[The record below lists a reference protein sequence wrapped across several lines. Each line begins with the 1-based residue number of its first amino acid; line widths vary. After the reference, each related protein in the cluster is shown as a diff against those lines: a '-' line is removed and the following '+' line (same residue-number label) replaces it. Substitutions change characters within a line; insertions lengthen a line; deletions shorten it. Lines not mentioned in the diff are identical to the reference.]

1 MPNVPNEP
9 TSERFTL
16 TSSEGLPIRVV
27 LDRPARV
34 KSLVVII
41 HGFKG
46 FKDWGFFPFL
56 GEALALSGFAACRFD
71 MSRSGVGE
79 DPERF
84 DRLDLFA
91 EDTYSTQLSDLNT
104 VVEHLRTDP
113 SLRSLPIFLL
123 GHSRG
128 GAIALLGSSSID
140 RLCGVI
146 TWSSISTVDRWDEA
160 IKKQWRRDGFLEV
173 TNQRTGQVMK
183 VSTRILDDCEANGT
197 HLDVLG
203 AVRSLRTPLLIV
215 HGASDETVAV
225 DEAREIASNALQ
237 PSLVVI
243 AGASHTFSAIHPLI
257 NVPQPLRTATRVT
270 LGFLNAYSWL
280 NG

>member
-1 MPNVPNEP
+1 LKVPNEP
-9 TSERFTL
+9 TTERFTL
-16 TSSEGLPIRVV
+16 TSTEGLPIRVV
-27 LDRPARV
+27 LDRPPRV

-56 GEALALSGFAACRFD
+56 SEALALSGFAACRFD
-71 MSRSGVGE
+71 MSRNGVGE
-79 DPERF
+79 DSETF

-104 VVEHLRTDP
+104 VIEHLRSDP
-113 SLRSLPIFLL
+113 ALRSTPIFLL

-128 GAIALLGSSSID
+128 GAIALLGSS
-140 RLCGVI
+140 RVGQLCGVI
-146 TWSSISTVDRWDEA
+146 TWSSISTVDRWDESV
-160 IKKQWRRDGFLEV
+160 KRQWRQDGFLNV
-173 TNQRTGQVMK
+173 PNQRTGQIMK
-183 VSTRILDDCEANGT
+183 VSTRILEDCEANGPD
-197 HLDVLG
+197 LDVLS

-215 HGASDETVAV
+215 HGASDETVAL
-225 DEAREIASNALQ
+225 DEARVIASNAIQ

-243 AGASHTFSAIHPLI
+243 AGASHTYSAIHPLI

-270 LGFLNAYSWL
+270 LGFLTAYSC
-280 NG
+280 

>member
-1 MPNVPNEP
+1 MPTEP
-9 TSERFTL
+9 TTERFTL
-16 TSSEGLPIRVV
+16 PSSEGLPIRVV
-27 LDRPARV
+27 LDRPQGA

-56 GEALALSGFAACRFD
+56 SEAFALSGFAACRFD
-71 MSRSGVGE
+71 MSRNGVGD
-79 DPERF
+79 DPEQF

-104 VVEHLRTDP
+104 VVTHLRTDP
-113 SLRSLPIFLL
+113 GLRNLPIFLL

-128 GAIALLGSSSID
+128 GAIALLGSSRVD
-140 RLCGVI
+140 HLCGVI

-160 IKKQWRRDGFLEV
+160 IKRQWRRDGFLAV
-173 TNQRTGQVMK
+173 PNQRTGQVMK
-183 VSTRILDDCEANGT
+183 VSTRILEDCEANGAN
-197 HLDVLG
+197 LDVLG

-215 HGASDETVAV
+215 HGAGDETVAL
-225 DEAREIASNALQ
+225 DEARVIASNAVQ

-243 AGASHTFSAIHPLI
+243 AGASHTYSAIHPLI
-257 NVPQPLRTATRVT
+257 NIPAPLRTATRVT
-270 LGFLNAYSWL
+270 LGFLTAYS
-280 NG
+280 